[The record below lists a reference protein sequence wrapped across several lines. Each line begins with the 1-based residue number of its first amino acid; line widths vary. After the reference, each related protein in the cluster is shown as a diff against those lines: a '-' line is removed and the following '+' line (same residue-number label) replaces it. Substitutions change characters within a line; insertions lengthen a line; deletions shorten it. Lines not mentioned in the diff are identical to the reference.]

1 MRTSF
6 EGIKTVNC
14 SFDSLI
20 TPDNGDCG
28 SCAQE
33 AVFSDEVT
41 GCLSCNKS
49 FDFDVYSAPDYFP
62 LTFRISLVT

>member
-20 TPDNGDCG
+20 VAEDGNCG
-28 SCAQE
+28 ECAQK
-33 AVFSDEVT
+33 AVFSEEVT
-41 GCLSCNKS
+41 GCLGCNTS
-49 FDFDVYSAPDYFP
+49 FSFDVYSAP
-62 LTFRISLVT
+62 